1 MDIGDVPPS
10 QLSDWGFVPIPRV
23 PETSPSRA
31 DVHGDSHR
39 FASQWR
45 LGAGGHGMNKAHAIC
60 NLITFLGAKHSNL
73 YCLIS
78 AENKLIQ

>member
-1 MDIGDVPPS
+1 MGLDHHFIEMVLGDVPPS

-45 LGAGGHGMNKAHAIC
+45 LGAVGGHGIFSTHH
-60 NLITFLGAKHSNL
+60 LQLDHFLGVWMGMAL
-73 YCLIS
+73 
-78 AENKLIQ
+78 